1 MPASGQGRAG
11 TEPHS
16 AEFRASGRRLSA
28 CELPHL
34 IQHAGQA
41 LPGACLRRQA
51 EVSGALGLVERLLSS
66 QESGA
71 VMMTELL
78 QFTPQPL
85 SFGLSVAFVL
95 GSMSLGAIASWR
107 AASAF
112 LRRDV

>member
-1 MPASGQGRAG
+1 MLEAVGASRLFILSPLIIEGGVQ
-11 TEPHS
+11 S
-16 AEFRASGRRLSA
+16 ALGSLA
-28 CELPHL
+28 
-34 IQHAGQA
+34 
-41 LPGACLRRQA
+41 
-51 EVSGALGLVERLLSS
+51 ALGLVERLLSS

-85 SFGLSVAFVL
+85 SWGLSVAFEL